1 MAYAVPTFITGSICP
16 CGWQRKRP
24 IPPCAFFWFTNAM
37 QMWYTLMGYSNAV
50 QWGYGD
56 ENNLSSQTQT
66 LNGNTYTTQYT
77 YDRDNRLTKTTAG
90 NVSASYTYDAL
101 GRMTGIVTK
110 NGDSTVLNSTISY
123 NSPSNTATSTQV
135 ADWND
140 GLTTYSY
147 IYNDNGNIAS
157 ISSDNRTAT
166 YEYDTLNRLTRA
178 NDPIAGKT
186 WVYSYDSGGNILK
199 RSEYAYT
206 ANALGTPSEEVTYS
220 YGDSQWKDLLT
231 AYNGKPIT
239 YDEIGNPLTYD
250 GWTYT
255 WQHGRQLVGMEKEGS
270 SISNAYNTDGKRISK
285 TVNGTTYN
293 YHYLGDQLV
302 EMAWGANRMH
312 FTYDAVGPLSVN
324 FNGTEYFYLKNAQ
337 GDVTGLVDSTGAKVV
352 SYAYDPWG
360 KTWDASGTLASTLG
374 TFNPLRYR
382 GYVYDTETGLY
393 YLNSRYYN
401 PTWGR
406 FINADN
412 QITTGSDL
420 TGTNLFAYCGNNPVN
435 RTDPTGEAWWHW
447 VLGAAVVAAAA
458 VATVVT
464 CGGFAAAAT
473 AVCMVG
479 SGVAAAT
486 TASTVA
492 AGAFIG
498 SATVYGMAVVTAAS
512 TSSSIKEFNNQG
524 NWGTVAA
531 TAGGAILGGGS
542 AYVST
547 RTPTTKVYRSVSN
560 AEAQDIKATG
570 QFNLAPGGMESKQ
583 FGFNLAETR
592 QFGNM
597 VGQNTIVSAKI
608 PTNMLNQFYTGG
620 VDTSIFR
627 SGTLTVYGDQLAA
640 FNQAVGG
647 TIKFM
652 P

>member
-1 MAYAVPTFITGSICP
+1 MAA
-16 CGWQRKRP
+16 K
-24 IPPCAFFWFTNAM
+24 
-37 QMWYTLMGYSNAV
+37 
-50 QWGYGD
+50 
-56 ENNLSSQTQT
+56 
-66 LNGNTYTTQYT
+66 
-77 YDRDNRLTKTTAG
+77 K
-90 NVSASYTYDAL
+90 
-101 GRMTGIVTK
+101 
-110 NGDSTVLNSTISY
+110 
-123 NSPSNTATSTQV
+123 
-135 ADWND
+135 
-140 GLTTYSY
+140 
-147 IYNDNGNIAS
+147 
-157 ISSDNRTAT
+157 
-166 YEYDTLNRLTRA
+166 
-178 NDPIAGKT
+178 
-186 WVYSYDSGGNILK
+186 
-199 RSEYAYT
+199 AYT
-206 ANALGTPSEEVTYS
+206 SLRIILVYECNANVVYF
-220 YGDSQWKDLLT
+220 
-231 AYNGKPIT
+231 
-239 YDEIGNPLTYD
+239 D
-250 GWTYT
+250 GV
-255 WQHGRQLVGMEKEGS
+255 QLF
-270 SISNAYNTDGKRISK
+270 NASGQRISK

-324 FNGTEYFYLKNAQ
+324 FNGTDYFYLRNAQ
-337 GDVTGLVDSTGAKVV
+337 GDVTGLVDSAGTKVV

-360 KTWDASGTLASTLG
+360 KTWDASGTLATTLG

-412 QITTGSDL
+412 QLSTGSDL
-420 TGTNLFAYCGNNPVN
+420 IGVNLFAYCGNNPVN
-435 RTDPTGEAWWHW
+435 RVDPTGEAWWHW
-447 VLGAAVVAAAA
+447 ALGALAVIGCAAAT
-458 VATVVT
+458 VAT
-464 CGGFAAAAT
+464 CGGFGAAVT
-473 AVCMVG
+473 AVGLVG
-479 SGVAAAT
+479 SGMAASST
-486 TASTVA
+486 TATVA
-492 AGAFIG
+492 SCAFIG
-498 SATVYGMAVVTAAS
+498 SSLAYGTAAVTAAS
-512 TSSSIKEFNNQG
+512 SSNSLKEFNDQG
-524 NWGTVAA
+524 NWGTVAV
-531 TAGGAILGGGS
+531 TVGGAILGGGS

-583 FGFNLAETR
+583 FGFDLAETR

>member
-1 MAYAVPTFITGSICP
+1 
-16 CGWQRKRP
+16 
-24 IPPCAFFWFTNAM
+24 
-37 QMWYTLMGYSNAV
+37 MGYSNAV
-50 QWGYGD
+50 QWGYDD

-77 YDRDNRLTKTTAG
+77 YDKDNRLTKTTVG
-90 NVSASYTYDAL
+90 NVSASYTYDVY

-110 NGDSTVLNSTISY
+110 SGDSTVLNSTISY

-140 GLTTYSY
+140 GLTTSSY

-206 ANALGTPSEEVTYS
+206 ANALGTPSEEVTYT

-255 WQHGRQLVGMEKEGS
+255 WQHGRQLVGMEKEGT
-270 SISNAYNTDGKRISK
+270 SISYAYNASGQRISK

-312 FTYDAVGPLSVN
+312 FTYDAVGPMSVN

-337 GDVTGLVDSTGAKVV
+337 GDVTGLADSTGAKVV
-352 SYAYDPWG
+352 AYTYGPWG
-360 KTWDASGTLASTLG
+360 ESWGVSGTLASTLG
-374 TFNPLRYR
+374 AMNPLRYR
-382 GYVYDTETGLY
+382 GYVYDAETGLY

-406 FINADN
+406 FINADVIMGAN
-412 QITTGSDL
+412 SDA
-420 TGTNLFAYCGNNPVN
+420 GTYNLFAYCGNNPVIRCDKGGMLWN
-435 RTDPTGEAWWHW
+435 SLALIIHILPFELHAWNTIAVW
-447 VLGAAVVAAAA
+447 VGIDTAAIGGKVLNMTKKGDTYHADFDCWQQHFGYNDFYDLVFDW
-458 VATVVT
+458 ATSCVPAKFR
-464 CGGFAAAAT
+464 FAY
-473 AVCMVG
+473 
-479 SGVAAAT
+479 SGQEYVIWAWKGDYINMG
-486 TASTVA
+486 
-492 AGAFIG
+492 AGAEMGI
-498 SATVYGMAVVTAAS
+498 Y
-512 TSSSIKEFNNQG
+512 I
-524 NWGTVAA
+524 
-531 TAGGAILGGGS
+531 GGGPHWRVDKS
-542 AYVST
+542 LAMSIGMQLKYNGEVIIDHYRAYTWWITGFHPGYLNKSQKSLT
-547 RTPTTKVYRSVSN
+547 
-560 AEAQDIKATG
+560 ATFSIL
-570 QFNLAPGGMESKQ
+570 FNDPGMYYAFRAMGYEGWS
-583 FGFNLAETR
+583 FGIM
-592 QFGNM
+592 QG
-597 VGQNTIVSAKI
+597 
-608 PTNMLNQFYTGG
+608 FYTA
-620 VDTSIFR
+620 IF
-627 SGTLTVYGDQLAA
+627 S
-640 FNQAVGG
+640 F
-647 TIKFM
+647 
-652 P
+652 